1 MVFIVTVLVGIAVH
15 IATGNFFTSYNIST
29 LSRAASFAIIVGFG
43 QTICLLYTSIQMII
57 HILYLL
63 FQDWEL
69 HGGEMTFTQV
79 FQE

>member
-43 QTICLLYTSIQMII
+43 QAES
-57 HILYLL
+57 
-63 FQDWEL
+63 
-69 HGGEMTFTQV
+69 TFL
-79 FQE
+79 